1 MKIAGKRQL
10 VGLCRPESGHS
21 GDVKGKPYAQRPKV
35 ACKLRRQVGGR
46 RSHLGVSKRAD
57 IFGTRAEG
65 IKQVA
70 ALAHEHRAS
79 PIMQQQ
85 SIVRNHGEAVGEIE
99 PGQYVAHLVA
109 KGEEATLGA
118 INKEQATH
126 KTAKT

>member
-65 IKQVA
+65 IEQVA
-70 ALAHEHRAS
+70 ALAPEHRAS
-79 PIMQQQ
+79 PIRQKQ
-85 SIVRNHGEAVGEIE
+85 SLVRIQGDAVGEID
-99 PGQYVAHLVA
+99 PGQYVAPFVA
-109 KGEEATLGA
+109 KRSEEHTSEL
-118 INKEQATH
+118 Q
-126 KTAKT
+126 